1 MSPAR
6 AMDRS
11 RGDTFLPGPPHRP
24 RRITAI
30 RTGKHAAA
38 TYVQVSVIALNPPRS
53 SQAGTRVPCCATRA
67 STAVSNDASRS
78 VCVKAR
84 VSGSRRRHRSTRRP
98 RTRSSRK
105 DRPNGR
111 TRGRLPRPWTGAS
124 PCRHAPA
131 GRCRAPMT
139 RSSGGSARTCRRTRG
154 TGTRS
159 VARCVFYPPV
169 GWGACSA
176 ASATGAESPF
186 AEVGDGPFGLM
197 AAGAGA
203 GLTVTAGR
211 PSPSS

>member
-6 AMDRS
+6 AIDRS

-24 RRITAI
+24 RRITTCLRA
-30 RTGKHAAA
+30 
-38 TYVQVSVIALNPPRS
+38 ALNPPRS
-53 SQAGTRVPCCATRA
+53 SQAGAPVPRCATRA
-67 STAVSNDASRS
+67 SAPVSNDAS
-78 VCVKAR
+78 R

-124 PCRHAPA
+124 PCRHVPA

-139 RSSGGSARTCRRTRG
+139 RSSDGSARTCRRTRG

-169 GWGACSA
+169 GWRVCSTA
-176 ASATGAESPF
+176 LATGAESPF
-186 AEVGDGPFGLM
+186 AEVRDGPFGLM

-203 GLTVTAGR
+203 GVTATAGR